1 VTAFND
7 PTRRRLRPVAE
18 LDRQPPHNLEAEEAA
33 LGAVL
38 ASGRLLAEVAGLV
51 EEVDFYRP
59 AHRAIWRAILR
70 LADRG
75 EPTDPV
81 TVLGELDHT
90 SELADVGGGPFLHT
104 LIEAVPTVASAA
116 HYARLVA
123 ECARRRRVIDL
134 GVRLAHSDADP
145 AYLAHLAGELAH
157 TTTATLDGRDWASPV
172 PLGVGGELPAFPV
185 EVLPGWLG
193 EYVAA
198 VATATQTPPDLAG
211 MLALAVLAT
220 VAAGA
225 VEVQPRPGW
234 QEPLCLFVAVGMDAG
249 SRKSSVFTALTRPVA
264 EFEHDQAATALPS
277 ITETATLRRIADQAA
292 AHAEAAASKAPADQQ
307 EERQAEAI
315 ARAAEAAR
323 LVVPPL
329 PRWLVDDATPEALA
343 GLLATYGR
351 IALLSP
357 EGDVFDQMAG
367 RYNQGAGPNLGVY
380 LKGHAGDLLKVD
392 RRGRPPEYVKRPCL
406 TIGLAVQPEVL
417 RGLAGRPG
425 FGGRGLLAR
434 FLYSLPQSLVGH
446 RRPGAP
452 PVPEAVADRYTLEL
466 QALAASLAVPAGD
479 DGPALLTLDQE
490 AAELLLAFERDLEP
504 RLAADSGDLAHLA
517 GWAAKL
523 AGATCRLAAL
533 LHLASHLR
541 DGWTHPISPNTFTAA
556 IQLADYLIEHA
567 RAVFELMGADPRLD
581 DARWL
586 LDWISRS
593 DRTQFS
599 RRDAHAAAP
608 RGRFRKATDLEPALA
623 LLEEHGWLHRVDA
636 DPPGPKGGRPSS
648 PRFLVNPLPR
658 ATEPTEPTKPHP
670 PTGSV
675 GSVGFVARGDTPGSP
690 Q

>member
-1 VTAFND
+1 MTASKD
-7 PTRRRLRPVAE
+7 PTRRRLRPVPGP
-18 LDRQPPHNLEAEEAA
+18 DRQPPHNLEAEEAV

-38 ASGRLLAEVAGLV
+38 AAGRLLAEVAGLL
-51 EEVDFYRP
+51 EEADFYRP
-59 AHRAIWRAILR
+59 AHRSIWRAILR

-75 EPTDPV
+75 QPTDPV
-81 TVLGELDHT
+81 TVLGELDHAG
-90 SELADVGGGPFLHT
+90 ELADVGGAPFLHT
-104 LIEAVPTVASAA
+104 LVQAVPTVANAG

-134 GVRLAHSDADP
+134 GIQLAHSDADP
-145 AYLAHLAGELAH
+145 AVLAHLAGELAD
-157 TTTATLDGRDWASPV
+157 TTTAPGERRWEPPIPV
-172 PLGVGGELPAFPV
+172 GIAGDVPAFPV
-185 EVLPGWLG
+185 EVLPDWLG

-198 VATATQTPPDLAG
+198 VAIATQTPPDLAG

-225 VEVQPRPGW
+225 AEVQPRPGW

-249 SRKSSVFTALTRPVA
+249 ARKSSVFTALTRPVA
-264 EFEHDQAATALPS
+264 EFERDQAAAALPA
-277 ITETATLRRIADQAA
+277 ITETVTLRRIADQAA

-315 ARAAEAAR
+315 ARAAEAAT
-323 LVVPPL
+323 LVVPPV

-367 RYNQGAGPNLGVY
+367 RYNQQVGPNLGVY

-392 RRGRPPEYVKRPCL
+392 RRGRPPEYVQRPCL
-406 TIGLAVQPEVL
+406 TIGLTVQPEVL

-434 FLYSLPQSLVGH
+434 FLYSLPQSLVG
-446 RRPGAP
+446 RRQPGAP
-452 PVPEAVADRYTLEL
+452 PVPQPVADRYTLEL
-466 QALAASLAVPAGD
+466 QALATSLTSSAGAD
-479 DGPALLTLDQE
+479 PTLLTLTPE
-490 AAELLLAFERDLEP
+490 AGELLLAFERDLEP
-504 RLAADSGDLAHLA
+504 RLAAGSGDLAQLA

-523 AGATCRLAAL
+523 AGATCRLGAL

-541 DGWTHPISPNTFTAA
+541 DGWAHPIAA
-556 IQLADYLIEHA
+556 DTLAGAVRLADYLIEHA
-567 RAVFELMGADPRLD
+567 RAVFDLMGADPRID

-586 LDWISRS
+586 LDWIN
-593 DRTQFS
+593 RTSQVQFS
-599 RRDAHAAAP
+599 RRDAHMAAP
-608 RGRFRKATDLEPALA
+608 RGRFPKATDLEPALR
-623 LLEEHGWLHRVDA
+623 LLEEHGYLHRVDPEPSR
-636 DPPGPKGGRPSS
+636 DPHRRGRPAS
-648 PRFLVNPLPR
+648 PRFVVNPLPR
-658 ATEPTEPTKPHP
+658 ATETTQTTKTPA
-670 PTGSV
+670 GAVSV
-675 GSVGFVARGDTPGSP
+675 DSVVSVARGRSP